1 MAAQLSTAEIND
13 YREIFPKDD
22 PAQEVLAILDKNNGS
37 FDDSLT
43 EIYSEKF
50 GSLPDMAPGKS
61 LLQITLKQLREEVCG
76 NEGFRAQ
83 VSEYNKNPRSVP
95 LLTGLIVSL
104 VGLAAANGFPLDP
117 AIATVVVLYILK
129 IGLNVFCEYTEP
141 SGKDSSSRR
150 IPDD

>member
-13 YREIFPKDD
+13 YREIFPNDD

-37 FDDSLT
+37 FDDSLN

-50 GSLPDMAPGKS
+50 GSLPDMPEGKS
-61 LLQITLKQLREEVCG
+61 LLQITLKQLREAVCG
-76 NEGFRAQ
+76 NEGFRTQ
-83 VSEYNKNPRSVP
+83 VSDYNKNPRSVP

-104 VGLAAANGFPLDP
+104 VGVAATNGFPLER

-129 IGLNVFCEYTEP
+129 IGLNVFCEYTEL
-141 SGKDSSSRR
+141 SAKDAASRR

>member
-50 GSLPDMAPGKS
+50 GSLPDMPEGKS
-61 LLQITLKQLREEVCG
+61 LLQITLKQLRQEVCED
-76 NEGFRAQ
+76 EGFRAQ
-83 VSEYNKNPRSVP
+83 VSEYNNNPRSVP

-104 VGLAAANGFPLDP
+104 VGVAAAQGFPLER

-141 SGKDSSSRR
+141 STKDPSSRR
-150 IPDD
+150 IPHD

>member
-37 FDDSLT
+37 FDDSLN

-50 GSLPDMAPGKS
+50 GSLPDMADKS

-83 VSEYNKNPRSVP
+83 VSDYNKNPRSVP

-104 VGLAAANGFPLDP
+104 VGVAAANGFPLDP

-141 SGKDSSSRR
+141 STKDPSSRR
-150 IPDD
+150 LPDD